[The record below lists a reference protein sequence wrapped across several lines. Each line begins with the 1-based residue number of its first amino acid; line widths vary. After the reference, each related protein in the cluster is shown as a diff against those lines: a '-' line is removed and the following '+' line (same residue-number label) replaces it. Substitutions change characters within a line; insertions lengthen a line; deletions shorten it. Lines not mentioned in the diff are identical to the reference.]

1 VLKPATETMTTP
13 PTNPGS
19 ELDESAEVILGID
32 FGGTKVAI
40 GIADPATGALLV
52 ESRLDTNAPDGA
64 VQAVDRAVS
73 AAEQL
78 LTEYARTHPE
88 PVTLRAVGVVSPGIV
103 LPDRILLAPNVP
115 GWGRLRLR
123 DEIAERIGAQYFD
136 RPPDAGPPPPA
147 IATGTD
153 AKAAALA
160 EARWGALA
168 GADPGIFLS
177 LGTGLASAI
186 VVGGRVLAGANG
198 ASGEIGYN
206 LRGVDDHGGFANGN
220 ASLEEAVGGRW
231 LGERASAL
239 FARPLTAAE
248 LFALAEHDDVARE
261 LMNSAL
267 DELAVH
273 IANLAITVDPARIAV
288 GGGFTRSA
296 DVVLPALRRRLVQA
310 VPFPPELVPAR
321 FEQDGALRGAVAL
334 AMDLTSE
341 SIENDPRV
349 ELPAQSGSI
358 RQVR

>member
-1 VLKPATETMTTP
+1 MLKPATKTMTQP
-13 PTNPGS
+13 PTIPGIAA
-19 ELDESAEVILGID
+19 DEPAEVLLGID

-40 GIADPATGALLV
+40 GIADSATGALLV
-52 ESRLDTNAPDGA
+52 ESRLDTNAADGA
-64 VQAVDRAVS
+64 IQAVDRAV
-73 AAEQL
+73 AAAKEL
-78 LTEYARTHPE
+78 LTEYAQTHS
-88 PVTLRAVGVVSPGIV
+88 VQLRAVGVVSPGIV

-123 DEIAERIGAQYFD
+123 DEIAERIGAL
-136 RPPDAGPPPPA
+136 P

-160 EARWGALA
+160 EARWGALD

-177 LGTGLASAI
+177 LGTGLAAAI
-186 VVGGRVLAGANG
+186 VVGGHVLTGANG

-206 LRGVDDHGGFANGN
+206 LRSVDDHGGYANGN

-239 FARPLTAAE
+239 FARPMTAAE

-261 LMNSAL
+261 LMNGAL

-296 DVVLPALRRRLVQA
+296 DVVLPALRRRLLQA

-321 FEQDGALRGAVAL
+321 FEQDGALRGGVAL
-334 AMDLTSE
+334 AMDLVSE
-341 SIENDPRV
+341 SIETASQVD
-349 ELPAQSGSI
+349 LPTQSGPS
-358 RQVR
+358 RPVR

>member
-1 VLKPATETMTTP
+1 MLKPATETMTQP
-13 PTNPGS
+13 PANPS
-19 ELDESAEVILGID
+19 DEPDEPAEVILGID

-52 ESRLDTNAPDGA
+52 ETRLGTNAPDGA

-73 AAEQL
+73 AAKQL
-78 LTEYARTHPE
+78 LTEYARTHP
-88 PVTLRAVGVVSPGIV
+88 VQLRAVGVVSPGIV

-123 DEIAERIGAQYFD
+123 DEIAERIGAV
-136 RPPDAGPPPPA
+136 P

-160 EARWGALA
+160 EARWGALD

-177 LGTGLASAI
+177 LGTGLAAAI
-186 VVGGRVLAGANG
+186 VIGGHVLSGANG

-239 FARPLTAAE
+239 FARPMTAAE

-261 LMNSAL
+261 LMNGAL

-273 IANLAITVDPARIAV
+273 IANLAITIDPARIAV

-296 DVVLPALRRRLVQA
+296 NVVLPALRRRLAQA

-334 AMDLTSE
+334 AMDLTTE
-341 SIENDPRV
+341 SIENDPPV
-349 ELPAQSGSI
+349 DLPAQSGCT

>member
-1 VLKPATETMTTP
+1 VKPAPEIPETMTPRTIDP
-13 PTNPGS
+13 IGN
-19 ELDESAEVILGID
+19 EQAEVILGID

-40 GIADPATGALLV
+40 GVADPATGALLV
-52 ESRLDTNAPDGA
+52 QRRLDTNAPDGA
-64 VQAVDRAVS
+64 VQAVERAVS
-73 AAEQL
+73 AAKEL
-78 LTEYARTHPE
+78 LTEYARTHP
-88 PVTLRAVGVVSPGIV
+88 VQLLAVGVVSPGIV

-123 DEIAERIGAQYFD
+123 DEITERIGAL
-136 RPPDAGPPPPA
+136 P

-168 GADPGIFLS
+168 GTDPGLFLS
-177 LGTGLASAI
+177 LGTGLAAAI

-206 LRGVDDHGGFANGN
+206 LRGVEDSGGFANGN
-220 ASLEEAVGGRW
+220 GSLEEAVGGRW

-261 LMNSAL
+261 LMNGAL

-273 IANLAITVDPARIAV
+273 IANLAITIDPGRIAV

-296 DVVLPALRRRLVQA
+296 GVVLPALRRRLLQGA
-310 VPFPPELVPAR
+310 PFPPELVPAR

-334 AMDLTSE
+334 AMDLASE
-341 SIENDPRV
+341 STENDPPV
-349 ELPAQSGSI
+349 DLPVQSGSSLALGG
-358 RQVR
+358 RKPPA